1 MSATAYLTAA
11 VTPADGTNLTNGM
24 ATCLFIGVGGDVAI
38 WSPSTS
44 TSVVHKNAASGTV
57 LLVQAIRVLAT
68 GTTATN
74 IVAWYA

>member
-11 VTPADGTNLTNGM
+11 VTPSDSVNLPAGT

-38 WSPSTS
+38 FSPSTS
-44 TSVVHKNAASGTV
+44 TAVVHKNVAAGTV
-57 LLVQAIRVLAT
+57 LLVQASRVLLTA
-68 GTTATN
+68 TTATN

>member
-1 MSATAYLTAA
+1 MSATAYLTVP
-11 VTPADGTNLTNGM
+11 VTLSDSVNLPNGT

-44 TSVVHKNAASGTV
+44 TSSPHKNVASGTV
-57 LLVQAIRVLAT
+57 LLVQASRVLAT

>member
-11 VTPADGTNLTNGM
+11 VTPSDSLNLTSGA

-38 WSPSTS
+38 FSPSTS
-44 TSVVHKNAASGTV
+44 TSVVHKNVASGTV
-57 LLVQAIRVLAT
+57 LLVQASRVLAT
-68 GTTATN
+68 ATTATN

>member
-1 MSATAYLTAA
+1 MSATAYLTVP
-11 VTPADGTNLTNGM
+11 VTPSDTVPLVNGVS
-24 ATCLFIGVGGDVAI
+24 TCLFIGVGGDVAI
-38 WSPSTS
+38 WSPGTT
-44 TSVVHKNAASGTV
+44 TSVPHKNVASGTV